1 MTYTKT
7 DWKDHVVDNNTGAVI
22 QQGTPVSAK
31 NLNNIEQGVAS
42 LFDQLEA
49 SKVQQGK
56 LSPGASVI
64 NTDVGGPLE
73 LVVPGAQRRNI
84 LNGDGNFEKDTDGD
98 GVADG
103 WIKTTPN
110 GAFSLQP
117 GALYGLNAQRITS
130 LLTDP
135 TITRYVSK
143 RGIPLVA
150 GKNYIAIAN
159 VTTDGVATARLAVY
173 KDGSSGENYIAQTIA
188 SALSKVHFVKFTAT
202 ADTSDGRI
210 YLYNNI
216 DVGNIGWVQWDGAG
230 VYEVGDQALFDR
242 IGVDITEANIREFFP
257 HVDGKQ
263 FVQGIAIE
271 KQGRNLVRN
280 FYENG
285 VSLTNGGVGSY
296 KINDPYEIAIT
307 NTSAAVTLCYVT
319 LDVLPNT
326 YYAVKFDVCEGIFG
340 VYPDASNVASLLGY
354 RSTPGAFDSGPN
366 TRVRLYMR
374 IEAAGTFRFKNPMM
388 IVGRVADLPDKFE
401 PANPQH
407 LILPVT
413 LAEVSGIRDELAVKG
428 AEAQLVR
435 RVRRDFVIDG
445 SVKTQA
451 PTDNN
456 VGYKAVIV
464 NLPST
469 SIVGAYARAIRYD
482 GYKFSEKY
490 TTGVGNVYVTNFGL
504 FIVMT
509 VSNSE
514 TGWADEVNPNTN
526 AVKALLNGWKANAN
540 DGSKYTSWASL
551 LDGKAPATN
560 TEAYVAANK
569 APGWTAYAVADYA
582 LANPELIPNSGE
594 GAISLHQG
602 NNQIMIETGLVYRE
616 KVSFNTTTKQGA
628 TIQRCRRAIK
638 VYKGYDPEPF
648 TTYTSSGQLLPQLV
662 NDVDT
667 AADYFVTYMVL
678 DKFSYT
684 ANVTDVSC
692 TYGANTKTILD
703 RTVSNV
709 AELDTKA
716 MVLTRSVA
724 ELYKK
729 VKALGG

>member
-49 SKVQQGK
+49 SKVQQVK
-56 LSPGASVI
+56 LPPGVSVI
-64 NTDVGGPLE
+64 NTDVGGPIE
-73 LVVPGAQRRNI
+73 LLIPGGQRRNI

-110 GAFSLQP
+110 GAFSLQS

-143 RGIPLVA
+143 RGIQLDA
-150 GKNYIAIAN
+150 GKNYVVIAN

-173 KDGSSGENYIAQTIA
+173 KDGSSGENYIAQTAA

-216 DVGNIGWVQWDGAG
+216 DVGSIGWVQWDGAG
-230 VYEVGDQALFDR
+230 VYEVVDQALFDR
-242 IGVDITEANIREFFP
+242 IGVDITEANIRDFFP

-263 FVQGIAIE
+263 FVQGVVVT
-271 KQGRNLVRN
+271 KQGKNLLPPADN
-280 FYENG
+280 PEWINSG
-285 VSLTNGGVGSY
+285 SSTAKINGSY
-296 KINDPYEIAIT
+296 DFDLNVTVANQYRYIRVNVAKNTTYTISAVHNGRIA
-307 NTSAAVTLCYVT
+307 
-319 LDVLPNT
+319 
-326 YYAVKFDVCEGIFG
+326 
-340 VYPDASNVASLLGY
+340 VYKSDLSNVAILSYTASQSASFNTGDNQTIAILFQ
-354 RSTPGAFDSGPN
+354 APN
-366 TRVRLYMR
+366 V
-374 IEAAGTFRFKNPMM
+374 GTSNFKNFQLEF
-388 IVGRVADLPDKFE
+388 GSAATAFE
-401 PANPQH
+401 PADPQH
-407 LILPVT
+407 VILPVT
-413 LAEVSGIRDELAVKG
+413 IAEVAGIRDEVIVKG
-428 AEAQLVR
+428 SEALLSR
-435 RVRRDFVIDG
+435 RVQRDFVLDG

-469 SIVGAYARAIRYD
+469 SIVGAYARAVRYD
-482 GYKFSEKY
+482 GYKFAEKY

-514 TGWADEVNPNTN
+514 TGWVDAVNPNTN
-526 AVKALLNGWKANAN
+526 AVKALLNGWKATSN
-540 DGSKYTSWASL
+540 DGTKYTAWASL

-560 TEAYVAANK
+560 TEAFVSANK
-569 APGWTAYAVADYA
+569 APGWTAYAVADYV
-582 LANPELIPNSGE
+582 LAKPEQKPNSGE
-594 GAISLHQG
+594 GAISLRGG
-602 NNQIMIETGLVYRE
+602 NNQMMIETGMVYRE
-616 KVSFNTTTKQGA
+616 KVSFNATTKQGS
-628 TIQRCRRAIK
+628 TIQRCRKVIR

-648 TTYTSSGQLLPQLV
+648 TTYTSSDQLLPQLV

-667 AADYFVTYMVL
+667 TVDYFVTYLVL

-692 TYGANTKTILD
+692 TYGANTKSVLD
-703 RTVSNV
+703 RTVDNV
-709 AELDTKA
+709 AELGTKA